1 MEHIFHDYYH
11 LIGQVGKRIGNE
23 ILPLNSLLNWVN
35 FQLSAKYNNS
45 VQITNFNT
53 DFKDCSVF
61 IKLFGCFCSSP
72 KILSLIDS
80 HTDPLERSKQFLN
93 KFHNLQLKISA
104 PSPQDIVL
112 GNEFEIVVFLCKIF
126 LNQKSLK
133 NKSINSDMTDQKNS
147 ENNHTLTITNLA
159 HKKENRIQLVE
170 EEKEGGEEEEKE
182 QKEQKE
188 QKEKEKDKNNNKEE
202 ESTDKK
208 KKVKDYYNLQGMGT
222 GNSEMSIFDI
232 LSKIG
237 NKMFLNYETHQKKVL
252 SSFSMIGKILPS
264 STKEFVNLKG
274 KLLEFDNLPYSTNY
288 STKFSSLILC
298 ETFFKI
304 LKSFNVKNFKKNIEN
319 KLKNKF
325 LKIPIL
331 NIKQMENWMSGLLNI
346 LQEEQIIDAHKADL
360 EQSIVTLIN
369 QFFYSHR
376 FKSRLTDELLQL
388 FIKLKFISIS
398 VMSKDYDKLQNIIF
412 HCIDKFLPGYIDI
425 EMVKT
430 GLFELFK
437 HVNLN
442 GQIENNVY
450 LKMIQ
455 ESSLEALGNTLYFV
469 IDRLFGTKFGDLI
482 QKFFQ
487 EGTKGKKRQ
496 KLYHNTILPK
506 VRQIFEK
513 SLSFEDSD
521 NLIFSIQSSICK
533 DKAKQYSPIL
543 FHLLDSVGLT
553 LPFIHS
559 SIIDEVNKNPTPGSL
574 FRSNS
579 VGQKVLGF
587 FIRKLCSNYL
597 KETLQS
603 TILEMIEK
611 DLEYEIDPNKIITK
625 KYVNDG
631 INSKINNLNI
641 EEDANDLVQER
652 NKIIES
658 NLSNVLKYFRII
670 LKNILNSLDKVPS
683 EMRIICHYFKQV
695 TEKKYPDN
703 VEQIVGGFV
712 FLRFFCPAIVSPFLR
727 GIIDQKISN
736 KLRRGLLLISSAI
749 QNLSN
754 GTIIKKPKNNIE
766 KLNETILEYLPKR
779 TKFLNQI
786 SDISKLNIQELL
798 IPLSQHK
805 EFQRNLKEQISPIFV
820 NSIYTLEREK
830 TITPKQF
837 AINLLI
843 STNNFSNWQPN
854 FFNKQYSEM
863 FFEKINQLSND
874 LNDFN
879 KILTPIDSIVENLLL
894 KSKK

>member
-1 MEHIFHDYYH
+1 MENIFNDYYH

-35 FQLSAKYNNS
+35 FQLSANYDN
-45 VQITNFNT
+45 QIQLTNFNT
-53 DFKDCSVF
+53 DFQDCSVF
-61 IKLFGCFCSSP
+61 VKLFGCFSSSP
-72 KILSLIDS
+72 KILSLINS
-80 HTDPLERSKQFLN
+80 HTDHLERSKQFV
-93 KFHNLQLKISA
+93 KQFHNLQFKISA
-104 PSPQDIVL
+104 PSPQDIVS

-126 LNQKSLK
+126 LHQTNLK
-133 NKSINSDMTDQKNS
+133 NQNTNSYLTDQKNS
-147 ENNHTLTITNLA
+147 ENNHTLTITNRTL
-159 HKKENRIQLVE
+159 KKEKRIRLVE
-170 EEKEGGEEEEKE
+170 EEGGEEEEEEEEK
-182 QKEQKE
+182 
-188 QKEKEKDKNNNKEE
+188 KEKEKIKEKVVE
-202 ESTDKK
+202 KEKENTNTKK
-208 KKVKDYYNLQGMGT
+208 TVQEYYNLQGLET
-222 GNSEMSIFDI
+222 SNSEISVFNV

-237 NKMFLNYETHQKKVL
+237 NKMFFNYETHQKKVL
-252 SSFSMIGKILPS
+252 SSFLMIGKILPS
-264 STKEFVNLKG
+264 TTNEFINLKD

-288 STKFSSLILC
+288 STKFSSLILS

-304 LKSFNVKNFKKNIEN
+304 LKSFNIKNFEKNIEE

-325 LKIPIL
+325 SKIPIS
-331 NIKQMENWMSGLLNI
+331 NIKQMENWMSGLLTI
-346 LQEEQIIDAHKADL
+346 LQEEKMIGANKEDL
-360 EQSIVTLIN
+360 EQSIIALIN

-376 FKSRLTDELLQL
+376 FKSRLTDEILQL
-388 FIKLKFISIS
+388 FIKLKFINIY

-412 HCIDKFLPGYIDI
+412 HCVDKFLPGYIDI
-425 EMVKT
+425 ESVKN
-430 GLFELFK
+430 GLLELFK
-437 HVNLN
+437 DMDLN
-442 GQIENNVY
+442 AEIENHVY
-450 LKMIQ
+450 LKMAQ

-482 QKFFQ
+482 QKFFS

-513 SLSFEDSD
+513 MLSFEDSD

-543 FHLLDSVGLT
+543 FNLLDSVGLI

-587 FIRKLCSNYL
+587 FIGKLCGNYL
-597 KETLQS
+597 KETLQP

-625 KYVNDG
+625 RYGNDG
-631 INSKINNLNI
+631 KNNKINNLNI
-641 EEDANDLVQER
+641 EENFNDLVKER

-658 NLSNVLKYFRII
+658 NLSNVLKYFRKI
-670 LKNILNSLDKVPS
+670 LKNILNSFDKMPS

-727 GIIDQKISN
+727 GIIDQKISK

-749 QNLSN
+749 QYVSN
-754 GTIIKKPKNNIE
+754 GTIFKKPKNNIE

-786 SDISKLNIQELL
+786 SDISKLNIEGLL
-798 IPLSQHK
+798 TPLSRHL
-805 EFQRNLKEQISPIFV
+805 EFQGNLKGPISPIFV
-820 NSIYTLEREK
+820 NSIYTLEKEK
-830 TITPKQF
+830 TITPRQF

-843 STNNFSNWQPN
+843 STNNFSKWQPN

-863 FFEKINQLSND
+863 FFERINQLSNN
-874 LNDFN
+874 LKNFK
-879 KILTPIDSIVENLLL
+879 KILTPIDSMVDNLLL
-894 KSKK
+894 KSKNKF